1 MIGGP
6 EVTPAWS
13 LERALAALLDGTA
26 PADPSPA
33 WEVVEHVLTAG
44 YAEVLDLEAERVQ
57 LQHRLQLAMGDDG
70 ESGAPAEV
78 ATITDAIR
86 DLQLRVAAL
95 RSRLVEVDRRH
106 RAPLLAADGALSPSP
121 GTA

>member
-1 MIGGP
+1 
-6 EVTPAWS
+6 VTPASS
-13 LERALAALLDGTA
+13 LDRALAALLDEMA
-26 PADPSPA
+26 PTDPAPA
-33 WEVVEHVLTAG
+33 WEVIEHVLTAG

-57 LQHRLQLAMGDDG
+57 LQHRLQLAMGDHG
-70 ESGAPAEV
+70 EPDEV
-78 ATITDAIR
+78 ATLTDAMG

-106 RAPLLAADGALSPSP
+106 RAPLWSANVNLSPSP

>member
-1 MIGGP
+1 
-6 EVTPAWS
+6 VTPASS
-13 LERALAALLDGTA
+13 LDRALAALLEGTA
-26 PADPSPA
+26 PTDPSPA

-57 LQHRLQLAMGDDG
+57 LEHRLRVATGDDG
-70 ESGAPAEV
+70 APSAPE
-78 ATITDAIR
+78 ALAAITDAMR
-86 DLQLRVAAL
+86 GLELRVAAL

-106 RAPLLAADGALSPSP
+106 RAPLWSANEDLSRSP

>member
-1 MIGGP
+1 
-6 EVTPAWS
+6 VTPACS
-13 LERALAALLDGTA
+13 VERALAALLDDPA
-26 PADPSPA
+26 PADPPPA

-44 YAEVLDLEAERVQ
+44 YAEVLDLEAELVQ
-57 LQHRLQLAMGDDG
+57 LRHRLQVAMGDDG
-70 ESGAPAEV
+70 ARAEV
-78 ATITDAIR
+78 AKITDAIR

-106 RAPLLAADGALSPSP
+106 RAPLWSANDDLNPSR